1 MSLLGPVLPS
11 VREEKSA
18 SAKSGELGRGGMLD
32 HTDRF
37 GSKKLLHIQRAVG
50 GRVVMHVV
58 SELLVSDM
66 AHAPTDVSFFL
77 NNSSCLLLV
86 PAGTNWQW
94 IIPPAASGG
103 GKKCLHCLDTR
114 FLQPDFLL
122 PGRIRSTPFHASSFR
137 FRMELKTPAFI
148 TSHNSLQHVAI
159 LVTKLYETATTFNPM
174 HSLFSR

>member
-1 MSLLGPVLPS
+1 V
-11 VREEKSA
+11 
-18 SAKSGELGRGGMLD
+18 LD

-58 SELLVSDM
+58 SELLVSDK
-66 AHAPTDVSFFL
+66 AHARTDVPSLL
-77 NNSSCLLLV
+77 NNSACLLLV
-86 PAGTNWQW
+86 PAGTNWRW
-94 IIPPAASGG
+94 IIPPAASGR
-103 GKKCLHCLDTR
+103 KKVLHCLDTR

-137 FRMELKTPAFI
+137 FRIELKTPAFI
-148 TSHNSLQHVAI
+148 TSHSSLQHVTI

-174 HSLFSR
+174 LFLFSR